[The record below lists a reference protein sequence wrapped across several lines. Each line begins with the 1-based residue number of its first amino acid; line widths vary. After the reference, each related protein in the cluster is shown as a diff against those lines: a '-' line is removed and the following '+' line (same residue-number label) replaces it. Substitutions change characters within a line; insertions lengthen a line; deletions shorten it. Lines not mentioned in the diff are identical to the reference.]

1 MKYLCLILS
10 LSLIISMESGNRLV
24 FVYNAKSGVVNG
36 IFDYVHKFVSPSTYS
51 CNLCSLTYDNLGK
64 KNEWANYLNNLS
76 VNIIFAYKD
85 NINNQKDAF
94 LINYSDSIQPP
105 CLFIVKDS
113 IQIEIINSTEMNKLN
128 NLDELKV
135 LLNNRLIEF
144 NFIN

>member
-76 VNIIFAYKD
+76 INVIFAYKD
-85 NINNQKDAF
+85 NINNEKDAF
-94 LINYSDSIQPP
+94 LINYSESIEPP
-105 CLFIVKDS
+105 CVFIVKDS
-113 IQIEIINSTEMNKLN
+113 IQIEIINKKEMNKLN
-128 NLDELKV
+128 NLDELKF
-135 LLNNRLIEF
+135 LLNNQLIEF
-144 NFIN
+144 NFLN